1 MYVYVSVCI
10 YVCMCVC
17 VCVYVY
23 SEILVLKKKEFC
35 DNMNEP
41 WHYAKL
47 KKQKKHQSRK
57 DKPCMIPLILEI

>member
-1 MYVYVSVCI
+1 MWYVRICI
-10 YVCMCVC
+10 CVYIY

-47 KKQKKHQSRK
+47 KKKKNTSHGMTS
-57 DKPCMIPLILEI
+57 PAWFHLY

>member
-1 MYVYVSVCI
+1 MWYVRICI
-10 YVCMCVC
+10 CVYIY

-23 SEILVLKKKEFC
+23 SEILVLKKKELC
-35 DNMNEP
+35 ENMNEP

-47 KKQKKHQSRK
+47 KKKKKHQSRK